1 MRPHTEAKDAAP
13 VAKHPSWNIET
24 VRVRLLGGFQVSV
37 GERIIE
43 GNEWRLRK
51 AASLLKLLA
60 LAPNHRLH
68 REQAMETLWPE
79 LGARAASNN
88 LRGAL
93 HVARR
98 TLEPDPTI
106 SSLYLSLREEQLAL
120 CPGGLLWV
128 DAEVFE
134 ETAAT
139 ARRSRDPAAYRAAIE
154 LYAGELLPEDR
165 YEEWAE
171 DSRQELRRSYLSL
184 LVELAG
190 LYEQRGEYEGAIEAL
205 RRVLAEEPTHEEA
218 HVGLMR
224 LYAVSGRREEALSQY
239 ERLDEAL
246 SEELGA
252 KPEAASRHL
261 FEEIAAGR
269 FPPGHQP
276 STGPPQPAEFS
287 LHNLP
292 ASRTSFVGREREML
306 EIKRALAMTRLL
318 TLTGVGGSGKTRLA
332 LEVVRDLVGAY
343 PDGAWLV
350 ELASLSESALV
361 SQAVAGAVGVPEQ
374 PGRPLLETLV
384 ETLREKQL
392 LLCLD
397 NCEHLIEAC
406 ARLVDTVLDA
416 CPRVRILATSR
427 EALGVEGEVRWPVS
441 PLSVPD
447 PLRSPAVGELEG
459 YESVRLFV
467 ERAWHRN
474 PAFTL
479 TQRNAKAVAE
489 VCRKLEGIPLAI
501 ELAAARVGTLSIE
514 QMTRRLEDS
523 LKLLAADDRTA
534 PPKRRTLRG
543 TLDWSHELLSELER
557 KLFARLAVFAGG
569 WTLEA
574 AEIVGRGDGIEEGE
588 VLDLLSKLV
597 EKSLV
602 MTDSTD
608 AFEIRYRMLE
618 PVRQYGREKLG
629 ERGETEAVRRQH
641 AAYFLTLA
649 EDAEPELLG
658 PEQTRWLERL
668 ETEHDNLR
676 AALGWSLGRGD
687 KLGLRLAGALSRFW
701 YIRGYLSEGRRW
713 LEEGLAV
720 GSGMEL
726 SPERAKALAGAG
738 WLAEALGD
746 YEWARAA
753 HEESLGIYRQ
763 LGDEKGV
770 ASSLANLGRVA
781 LFQGDQ
787 ERASELLEES
797 LALLRESRN
806 EWELSRV
813 LTSFGIIADRQGD
826 HERAA
831 ALFEEAL
838 SLHRNVGDVRGV
850 AVSLNNLGF
859 AMLSRGDGERAM
871 TLFEEALARDRE
883 NRDAEGIAC
892 SLVNLG
898 LAALIRGKLGR
909 AAKLLEESLA
919 VLQEVQ
925 NKQTMVECLEA
936 MAAVAGARRQTRRAA
951 RLWGATQAVRENIE
965 APLPPDE
972 RALLEPYL
980 ANARA
985 RVGEAA
991 WEAAYAEGRAMGLE
1005 EAVEYAL
1012 VAEELAPSALLPP
1025 EHPSVGRQVA
1035 ALSSREKEVAALV
1048 ARGLSNR
1055 QIASKLFIS
1064 KRTVDHHVAKILK
1077 KLSLS
1082 SREQVASWL
1091 SEHRPDDPDLR

>member
-1 MRPHTEAKDAAP
+1 MRSHTEARDAAP
-13 VAKHPSWNIET
+13 LAKGPGWNIET

-43 GNEWRLRK
+43 ANEWRLRK
-51 AASLLKLLA
+51 AASLIKLLA

-68 REQAMETLWPE
+68 REQAMETLWSE

-88 LRGAL
+88 LGGTL
-93 HVARR
+93 HAARR
-98 TLEPDPTI
+98 TLEPDPAM
-106 SSLYLSLREEQLAL
+106 SSLYVSLRDEQLAL
-120 CPGGLLWV
+120 CPGGRLWV
-128 DAEVFE
+128 DVEAFE
-134 ETAAT
+134 EAAAT

-154 LYAGELLPEDR
+154 LYAGELLPADR

-171 DSRQELRRSYLSL
+171 VSRQELRRSYLSL

-190 LYEQRGEYEGAIEAL
+190 LYEQRGEYEPAIEAL
-205 RRVLAEEPTHEEA
+205 RTVLAEEFAHEEA
-218 HVGLMR
+218 HIGLMR

-239 ERLDEAL
+239 QRLDEAL

-269 FPPGHQP
+269 FPPGHEP
-276 STGPPQPAEFS
+276 STGLTQPAEGS

-350 ELASLSESALV
+350 QLASLSESALV
-361 SQAVAGAVGVPEQ
+361 SQAVAGTMEVPEQ
-374 PGRPLLETLV
+374 PGRSLLETLV
-384 ETLREKQL
+384 ETLQEKQL
-392 LLCLD
+392 LLILD
-397 NCEHLIEAC
+397 NCEHLLDAC
-406 ARLVDTVLDA
+406 AQLVDTVLGA

-427 EALGVEGEVRWPVS
+427 EALGVEGEVRWLVS

-447 PLRSPAVGELEG
+447 PLHSPTVGELEG

-467 ERAWHRN
+467 ERAWRRN

-479 TQRNAKAVAE
+479 TQQNAKAVAE
-489 VCRKLEGIPLAI
+489 VCMKLEGIPLAV
-501 ELAAARVGTLSIE
+501 ELAAARVGTLSIV
-514 QMTRRLEDS
+514 QMARRLEDS
-523 LKLLAADDRTA
+523 LRLLMADDRTA
-534 PPKRRTLRG
+534 PPKQRTLRG
-543 TLDWSHELLSELER
+543 TLDWSHELLDASER

-569 WTLEA
+569 WALEA
-574 AEIVGRGDGIEEGE
+574 AEMVGAGDGIEEGE

-602 MTDSTD
+602 MTEPTE
-608 AFEIRYRMLE
+608 AAEMRYRMLE
-618 PVRQYGREKLG
+618 PVGQYAREKLG
-629 ERGETEAVRRQH
+629 ESGETETVRRQH
-641 AAYFLTLA
+641 AALFLTLA
-649 EDAEPELLG
+649 EEAEPELLRA
-658 PEQTRWLERL
+658 EQTKWLERL

-676 AALGWSLGRGD
+676 AALGWSLGRKD
-687 KLGLRLAGALSRFW
+687 ELGLRLAGALSRFW

-720 GSGMEL
+720 RNGTVL

-753 HEESLGIYRQ
+753 HEESLSIYRR
-763 LGDEKGV
+763 LENEKGV

-781 LFQGDQ
+781 LFPSDQ
-787 ERASELLEES
+787 EWASEQLEES

-813 LTSFGIIADRQGD
+813 LTSIGIIALRRGD
-826 HERAA
+826 HDRAA
-831 ALFEEAL
+831 TSFEEAL
-838 SLHRNVGDVRGV
+838 FLHRNAGDARGV

-859 AMLSRGDGERAM
+859 AMLFRGEGERAM

-883 NRDAEGIAC
+883 NRDAEGIAA

-898 LAALIRGKLGR
+898 LAALITGEFGR
-909 AAKLLEESLA
+909 AAKLLDESLA
-919 VLQEVQ
+919 VLREVH
-925 NKQTMVECLEA
+925 NKHTLVECLEA
-936 MAAVAGARRQTRRAA
+936 MAAVAGARGQTRRAA
-951 RLWGATQAVRENIE
+951 RLLGVTQAVRENIG
-965 APLPPDE
+965 APLPPNE

-980 ANARA
+980 AHARLD
-985 RVGEAA
+985 EAA
-991 WEAAYAEGRAMGLE
+991 WEAAHAQGRAMGLD

-1012 VAEELAPSALLPP
+1012 LAEEPAPSAHPPP
-1025 EHPSVGRQVA
+1025 EQPSVGRQA
-1035 ALSSREKEVAALV
+1035 TALTRREKEVAKLV
-1048 ARGLSNR
+1048 ARGLTNR
-1055 QIASKLFIS
+1055 QMAQELSIS
-1064 KRTVDHHVAKILK
+1064 ERTVENHIGKILK
-1077 KLSLS
+1077 KLRFS
-1082 SREQVASWL
+1082 SRAQIATWVAK
-1091 SEHRPDDPDLR
+1091 R

>member
-1 MRPHTEAKDAAP
+1 MRPHTEARDAAP
-13 VAKHPSWNIET
+13 VAKHPSSSVET
-24 VRVRLLGGFQVSV
+24 VRVRLLGSFQVSV
-37 GERIIE
+37 GERNIE
-43 GNEWRLRK
+43 GKEWRLRK
-51 AASLLKLLA
+51 AATLLKLLA

-88 LRGAL
+88 LGVTL
-93 HVARR
+93 HGARR
-98 TLEPDPTI
+98 TLEPDPAI
-106 SSLYLSLREEQLAL
+106 SSIYLSLRDEQLAL
-120 CPGGLLWV
+120 CPGGRLWV
-128 DAEVFE
+128 DVEVFKE
-134 ETAAT
+134 AATT

-171 DSRQELRRSYLSL
+171 GKRQELRSSYLFL

-190 LYEQRGEYEGAIEAL
+190 HYEQRGEYEPSIEVL
-205 RRVLAEEPTHEEA
+205 RRVLSEEPSHEEA

-224 LYAVSGRREEALSQY
+224 LYALSERREEALSQY
-239 ERLDEAL
+239 GRLDEAL

-269 FPPGHQP
+269 FPTGHQP
-276 STGPPQPAEFS
+276 STGLPQPAEDS

-306 EIKRALAMTRLL
+306 EVKRTLAMTRIL

-332 LEVVRDLVGAY
+332 LEVVRDFVGAY
-343 PDGAWLV
+343 PDGVWLV
-350 ELASLSESALV
+350 ELASLSESTLV
-361 SQAVAGAVGVPEQ
+361 SQAVAGALGVPEQ

-392 LLCLD
+392 LLVLD
-397 NCEHLIEAC
+397 NCEHLMDAC
-406 ARLVDTVLDA
+406 AHLVDTVLDS

-427 EALGVEGEVRWPVS
+427 EALSVEGEVRWLVY

-447 PLRSPAVGELEG
+447 PSQSPTVGELEG

-467 ERAWHRN
+467 ERAWRRN

-479 TQRNAKAVAE
+479 AQQNAKAVAE
-489 VCRKLEGIPLAI
+489 VCLKLEGIPLAI
-501 ELAAARVGTLSIE
+501 ELAAARAGTLSIE
-514 QMTRRLEDS
+514 QMARRLEDS
-523 LKLLAADDRTA
+523 LKLLAANDRTA
-534 PPKRRTLRG
+534 QPKQRTLRG
-543 TLDWSHELLSELER
+543 TLDWSHELLSEPER

-569 WTLEA
+569 WALEA
-574 AEIVGRGDGIEEGE
+574 AETVGTGDGIEESQ
-588 VLDLLSKLV
+588 VLDLLSRLV

-602 MTDSTD
+602 LTESTE
-608 AFEIRYRMLE
+608 AIEMRYRMLE
-618 PVRQYGREKLG
+618 PVGQYAQEKLG
-629 ERGETEAVRRQH
+629 ESGVTEALRRRH

-649 EDAEPELLG
+649 EEAEPKLLG
-658 PEQTRWLERL
+658 PEQTKWLERL

-676 AALGWSLGRGD
+676 AALKWLLGRGD
-687 KLGLRLAGALSRFW
+687 ELGLRLAGALSRFW

-720 GSGMEL
+720 GGGMVV

-738 WLAEALGD
+738 WLAEAPGD

-753 HEESLGIYRQ
+753 HEESLGIYRR
-763 LGDEKGV
+763 LGDEKGI

-797 LALLRESRN
+797 LAVLRESRN
-806 EWELSRV
+806 EWDLSRV
-813 LTSFGIIADRQGD
+813 LTSIGIIALRRGD
-826 HERAA
+826 HDRAVSS
-831 ALFEEAL
+831 FEEAL
-838 SLHRNVGDVRGV
+838 SLHRNAGDVRGV

-859 AMLSRGDGERAM
+859 AMLFCGDNKRAM

-883 NRDAEGIAC
+883 NRDVEGIAT

-898 LAALIRGKLGR
+898 LAALSRGMIGR
-909 AAKLLEESLA
+909 AAKLLEESLT

-925 NKQTMVECLEA
+925 NKHATVECLEA
-936 MAAVAGARRQTRRAA
+936 MAAVAGAQGQIRRAA
-951 RLWGATQAVRENIE
+951 RLLGVTQAVRENIG
-965 APLPPDE
+965 APLPPNE

-985 RVGEAA
+985 GLEEAA
-991 WEAAYAEGRAMGLE
+991 WEAACAEGRDMGFE

-1012 VAEELAPSALLPP
+1012 LAEEPAPSALPP
-1025 EHPSVGRQVA
+1025 PDQPSVGRQVG
-1035 ALSSREKEVAALV
+1035 ALTRREKEVATLV
-1048 ARGLSNR
+1048 ARGLTNR
-1055 QIASKLFIS
+1055 QIASELVLS
-1064 KRTVDHHVAKILK
+1064 ERTVDHHVSNILK
-1077 KLSLS
+1077 KLKLS
-1082 SREQVASWL
+1082 SRARVATWL
-1091 SEHRPDDPDLR
+1091 AELRSDHPDLH